1 MSSPVIS
8 LAIFSGYWGQV
19 FEYWPFTF
27 LVAVT
32 IVYAIVAFGSD
43 MISKRRWKPPAGA
56 TPRMEFAIDPATI
69 AKPQFRTGL
78 YLIRFGSA
86 VAVAATG
93 LFCFL
98 AFNPLAI
105 GNNYGLTQQIN
116 NATATGTSISVV
128 AASLAFIAAIC
139 VRKMPI
145 PILGFILVA
154 IGVAIFAPGIANGQP
169 RWLGLMAAALSAPS
183 AMVVIGTLIAFKRY
197 AGSRKPIAY
206 IVPSAPPP
214 PIGVA

>member
-27 LVAVT
+27 LVAIT

-56 TPRMEFAIDPATI
+56 TPRMEFAIDPVVKARVR
-69 AKPQFRTGL
+69 FRAGL
-78 YLIRFGSA
+78 YLVRFGSTIT
-86 VAVAATG
+86 VAASG

-98 AFNPLAI
+98 AFHPLAI
-105 GNNYGLTQQIN
+105 GNNYGLTQQVN
-116 NATATGTSISVV
+116 HATATGTSISVV
-128 AASLAFIAAIC
+128 AASLALIAAIY

-145 PILGFILVA
+145 PILGFILVS
-154 IGVAIFAPGIANGQP
+154 IGIAVFAPSIANGQP
-169 RWLGLMAAALSAPS
+169 RWIGIMAAALAAPS
-183 AMVVIGTLIAFKRY
+183 VMIVIGTVIAIKHY
-197 AGSRKPIAY
+197 AGSRKPIEY
-206 IVPSAPPP
+206 ITPTAPPP
-214 PIGVA
+214 PVGVA